1 MQAVRPIVESDSEE
15 DDVIEA
21 EAAGASIEV
30 DIGPPPVP
38 LNIDDSVQKIEDD
51 AMMKELEDLVN
62 QMPDE
67 VQEDVYTKTNV
78 QEDAIKAAQ

>member
-1 MQAVRPIVESDSEE
+1 
-15 DDVIEA
+15 
-21 EAAGASIEV
+21 
-30 DIGPPPVP
+30 
-38 LNIDDSVQKIEDD
+38 
-51 AMMKELEDLVN
+51 MMKELEDLVN